1 MLGGGKATLKG
12 FVTVLVVL
20 GLVAYV
26 GAQPV
31 YQNSEVGRLAKLA
44 QQWEDRSGNLWKW
57 TCDVYAWFT
66 EHYTSERDVYAP
78 PKGAA
83 HRKGLRIE
91 ICKRGQQVVISGEFP
106 TFGLP
111 PSLASR
117 LAQGYSQRFGAQQVH
132 LPTKPIGGTVDILC
146 VCMDKLAIEYSV
158 PHSTPPPVF
167 QSGNV
172 VPPPPPPPLPV
183 EIWDSATECRRQRN
197 LAGVGEQTLFM
208 MVLSM
213 DNPLRMYTSEWQ
225 VEATTPQT
233 VILRSTSPPGW
244 ANTTIRAVMQRDSG
258 RLLRYEI
265 LSGTPVMPD
274 VWQIQRCTTYSGMKV
289 PSSVT
294 RKRVI
299 PFDNLWLHIL
309 YRFSL
314 ESVSPAAGCDFHL
327 PLGTTVV
334 DYRLID
340 NVTFENHVEPDVQQR
355 AVQYRWDGSV
365 PEEAVLGRMAYEQGK
380 LPSAGKGL
388 RATWALFVPGVL
400 LLVLAIYLYR
410 RMRQTM

>member
-1 MLGGGKATLKG
+1 MKG

-44 QQWEDRSGNLWKW
+44 QQWEDRSGDLLWKW
-57 TCDVYAWFT
+57 TYDVYVWFT
-66 EHYTSERDVYAP
+66 ERSTSERDVHAP

-83 HRKGLRIE
+83 YRKGLRVE
-91 ICKRGQQVVISGEFP
+91 ICKRGQQVVVSGEFP

-111 PSLASR
+111 PSLASL
-117 LAQGYSQRFGAQQVH
+117 LAKNYSQRFGAKRVH
-132 LPTKPIGGTVDILC
+132 LSTEPIGGTVDTLC
-146 VCMDKLAIEYSV
+146 VFTDKLAIEYSV
-158 PHSTPPPVF
+158 PRSTPPPVP
-167 QSGNV
+167 QSGDA
-172 VPPPPPPPLPV
+172 VPPPPLLPV
-183 EIWDSATECRRQRN
+183 QIWSSSTECRRQRN
-197 LAGVGEQTLFM
+197 LSGVGEQTLFM
-208 MVLSM
+208 TVLSL

-225 VEATTPQT
+225 VETTTPQT

-244 ANTTIRAVMQRDSG
+244 ANSTIRMVIQRDSG

-274 VWQIQRCTTYSGMKV
+274 VWQIQRFTTYSGMVV
-289 PSSVT
+289 PSYVT
-294 RKRVI
+294 RKRVV
-299 PFDNLWLHIL
+299 PFDNLWMHIL

-314 ESVSPAAGCDFHL
+314 KSVSKAAGCDFHL
-327 PLGTTVV
+327 PLGNTVV

-340 NVTFENHVEPDVQQR
+340 NVTFENHVEPNVQQH
-355 AVQYRWDGSV
+355 AVQYRWSGSV
-365 PEEAVLGRMAYEQGK
+365 PEEAALKRMAYEQGK

-400 LLVLAIYLYR
+400 LLVLAIYFYR